1 MKMKYNQQQLSRHL
15 FWVIVILCLWSFS
28 GISAKSYEPKDDIII
43 ANCEGISTWSA
54 TATYVGGNRVSYNG
68 MLYEAKWWNQNRNPE
83 TYSGRDDEWRNLGT
97 CDGGDSNILPTITI
111 SSPSSGST
119 FSEGNTITVT
129 ANASDADGIITKVE
143 FFNNNTLLGEDTS
156 APFSFTI
163 NNLTV
168 GNYTLNA
175 KAFDNDEASQISSP
189 VTITVESSGGDGG
202 NCDTASYVDG
212 ASYATG
218 DIVQNFGKEYE
229 CLVGGWC
236 SIGGVYTPGGSA
248 DWAWPSAWKELGT
261 CDVNPPDNQSPV
273 VEITQPFNGE
283 TFEIGQSVIITAAAS
298 DPDGSISKVEFFV
311 DGNKIEEQT
320 ATPYTANW
328 TAVTGNHTLT
338 VRATDDKGSA
348 SDSNPI
354 TISVGDVLPPDT
366 GLPARILNG
375 YWHNFQNG
383 SGLIRLRDVSSNWD
397 VINVSFAEPK
407 ISSTDGE
414 LGFELAPEFSTINYT
429 ENDFKSDIQF
439 LKGIGKKVIISIGG
453 AEGQVRLNTISSR
466 DKFVNS
472 MISIIEEYDFD
483 GMDIDFE
490 GQSLSLDLGDTDFRN
505 PTTPVLVNTINAV
518 KSVCNHFGDN
528 FILTMAPETFFVQ
541 LGYSFYGGISQGA
554 DRRAGAYLP
563 LIHALRDKLTFLQ
576 VQYYNSGSITALDD
590 RFYSMGNADF
600 YVSLVDMLLK
610 GFPITGDNSKFFP
623 ALRSDQILIGVPA
636 TVNAGNGYT
645 GSQGVINALDYIIKG
660 NSFGGQYSLSQTYPK
675 LRGVM
680 SWSINW
686 DQFGSF
692 AFSNPVR
699 EYLDGLESRQITTS
713 IQSKAL
719 LYPNPLQDRLQ
730 MQFDAKASVEY
741 TLEMYNH
748 IGVKVFE
755 YIGVQTDKRA
765 SSQIPGIDTLE
776 SGIYIYK
783 IKVADK
789 SYSGKIIK
797 E

>member
-1 MKMKYNQQQLSRHL
+1 
-15 FWVIVILCLWSFS
+15 
-28 GISAKSYEPKDDIII
+28 
-43 ANCEGISTWSA
+43 
-54 TATYVGGNRVSYNG
+54 
-68 MLYEAKWWNQNRNPE
+68 
-83 TYSGRDDEWRNLGT
+83 
-97 CDGGDSNILPTITI
+97 
-111 SSPSSGST
+111 
-119 FSEGNTITVT
+119 
-129 ANASDADGIITKVE
+129 
-143 FFNNNTLLGEDTS
+143 
-156 APFSFTI
+156 
-163 NNLTV
+163 
-168 GNYTLNA
+168 
-175 KAFDNDEASQISSP
+175 
-189 VTITVESSGGDGG
+189 
-202 NCDTASYVDG
+202 
-212 ASYATG
+212 
-218 DIVQNFGKEYE
+218 
-229 CLVGGWC
+229 
-236 SIGGVYTPGGSA
+236 
-248 DWAWPSAWKELGT
+248 
-261 CDVNPPDNQSPV
+261 
-273 VEITQPFNGE
+273 
-283 TFEIGQSVIITAAAS
+283 
-298 DPDGSISKVEFFV
+298 
-311 DGNKIEEQT
+311 
-320 ATPYTANW
+320 
-328 TAVTGNHTLT
+328 
-338 VRATDDKGSA
+338 
-348 SDSNPI
+348 
-354 TISVGDVLPPDT
+354 
-366 GLPARILNG
+366 
-375 YWHNFQNG
+375 
-383 SGLIRLRDVSSNWD
+383 
-397 VINVSFAEPK
+397 
-407 ISSTDGE
+407 
-414 LGFELAPEFSTINYT
+414 
-429 ENDFKSDIQF
+429 
-439 LKGIGKKVIISIGG
+439 
-453 AEGQVRLNTISSR
+453 
-466 DKFVNS
+466 
-472 MISIIEEYDFD
+472 MISIIEKYDFD

-660 NSFGGQYSLSQTYPK
+660 NSFGGQYSLSKTYPK

-686 DQFGSF
+686 DQFGNF

-713 IQSKAL
+713 VQSKAL
-719 LYPNPLQDRLQ
+719 LYPNPLQDQLQ
-730 MQFDAKASVEY
+730 IQFDVKVSVEY

-755 YIGVQTDKRA
+755 YTGVQTDKRT
-765 SSQIPGIDTLE
+765 SSQIPGIDILK

-783 IKVADK
+783 IKIADK

-797 E
+797 Q